1 MDYKDYYKVLGVN
14 KNATQDE
21 IKKAYRKLALKY
33 HPDKNKG
40 KKEAEDKFKE
50 ANEANE
56 VLSDPEKRKKYD
68 ELGENW
74 KYYQQSG
81 GAQSQDFD
89 WSQYANQG
97 GRGRSGGQTYTYEGD
112 MGDSFGGGGFSD
124 FFETLFGGGGGFR
137 SSQGT
142 KGRAG
147 TRKTILK
154 GEDLAAEMSIT
165 LEDAYKGSEKLFDL
179 EGQSIKLK
187 VKPGIADGQTL
198 KLSGKGGSGYNGGPA
213 GDLLLKIHVLNDPI
227 FERKGD
233 DLNTDLRV
241 NLFTAVLG
249 GKAPIKTFK
258 GTINVNISKESQNG
272 KVLRLQ
278 GMGMPKYGKANQTGD
293 LYAKLNIE
301 IPINLSEKEIKL
313 FNELQEIRK

>member
-1 MDYKDYYKVLGVN
+1 MEYKDYYKVLGVN

-40 KKEAEDKFKE
+40 NKEAEDKFKE

-81 GAQSQDFD
+81 GAQGTGQDFD
-89 WSQYANQG
+89 WSRYANQG
-97 GRGRSGGQTYTYEGD
+97 GGQTHYSYHGD
-112 MGDSFGGGGFSD
+112 MNDAFGGGSGFSD
-124 FFETLFGGGGGFR
+124 FFETLFGQQFGGTQTRGRR
-137 SSQGT
+137 S
-142 KGRAG
+142 
-147 TRKTILK
+147 TRRTAKTR
-154 GEDLAAEMSIT
+154 GDDLSAEMSIT
-165 LEDAYKGSEKLFDL
+165 LEDSYKGAEKIFDL
-179 EGQSIKLK
+179 NGQSIKLK
-187 VKPGIADGQTL
+187 IKPGISSGQTL
-198 KLSGKGGSGYNGGPA
+198 KLAGKGEPGISGGPA
-213 GDLLLKIHVLNDPI
+213 GDLLLQIHVLSDPV

-233 DLNTDLRV
+233 DLYTNVNV
-241 NLFTAVLG
+241 NLYAALLG
-249 GKAPIKTFK
+249 GKAPLKTFK
-258 GTINVNISKESQNG
+258 GTINITIPKESQNG

-278 GMGMPKYGKANQTGD
+278 GLGMPRYGSSGHFGD

-301 IPINLSEKEIKL
+301 IPVNLSEKELDLIKQL
-313 FNELQEIRK
+313 SELRK